1 MKCGVRIIGLS
12 LVDAPTLIAEK
23 EEIAHTVLA
32 EESERR

>member
-1 MKCGVRIIGLS
+1 MKCGVRIIG